1 MNGEFDFILELS
13 VWRAMMVV
21 IIVIL
26 ADTVLGILKT
36 FRPGEVDFDIR
47 KLPQFLANNVLP
59 YAGGLIVLALVAN
72 FVGEAFEQIFYV
84 VAVLVIIKY
93 TAEVIDKV
101 KILFGLDKGSIEIE
115 KLDKDNT

>member
-21 IIVIL
+21 ITIIL

-36 FRPGEVDFDIR
+36 FRAGQEDFDIR

-59 YAGGLIVLALVAN
+59 YAGGLIVLAFVAN
-72 FVGEAFEQIFYV
+72 FVGEVFEHIFYV

-93 TAEVIDKV
+93 AAEVVDKI
-101 KILFGLDKGSIEIE
+101 KSLFGVEDI
-115 KLDKDNT
+115 TP